1 MQKHQRS
8 SRDKNSK
15 KNFLL
20 LVLNIN
26 KKVLLTNKNWNEVLH
41 IMYSAFDDSYIIKFF
56 SFNSKTFETFPRIPH
71 KYISWQSIR
80 RTNSENAHRVREK
93 RLVHDDLNRK
103 SSRYIEEK
111 RLVHEEKR
119 LVNEEKRL
127 DNEEKRLVNEEKCLD
142 NEEKRLVHEDL
153 NRKASRN
160 IEEKRLVHED
170 FNNKETRKLALF
182 LSFIFVVTFI
192 FFGRSGGQSI
202 EMVLVEVR
210 RFQNSINKLV
220 LIGQVAFCKNLGE
233 FVIPNLVWVL
243 QKWGLFH

>member
-119 LVNEEKRL
+119 LV
-127 DNEEKRLVNEEKCLD
+127 
-142 NEEKRLVHEDL
+142 
-153 NRKASRN
+153 
-160 IEEKRLVHED
+160 HED